1 MNRNQMLAF
10 ICIKRPLSINA
21 RNKTRFQEEIRRAF
35 SDSYSNLSPRE
46 GLLYGTVYYF
56 HTVPRSL
63 DADNLSKPV
72 WDALKGLT
80 YNDDS
85 QIRLRHAG
93 VIDLREVEFKSF
105 NLSKIP
111 DTVANA
117 LLDVL
122 GTEPHVVYI
131 ELGPLQDDM
140 YEFGRG

>member
-1 MNRNQMLAF
+1 
-10 ICIKRPLSINA
+10 
-21 RNKTRFQEEIRRAF
+21 
-35 SDSYSNLSPRE
+35 
-46 GLLYGTVYYF
+46 
-56 HTVPRSL
+56 
-63 DADNLSKPV
+63 V
-72 WDALKGLT
+72 WDALTGLS

-117 LLDVL
+117 LLEVL

-131 ELGPLQDDM
+131 ELGSLQDDM
-140 YEFGRG
+140 YEFGRGQRPGGAS